1 LSEIQRAD
9 PIAGFAFDSPRAWY
23 ERTRRDHGS
32 RVSIYLGL
40 DQPGS
45 ERGTPVAGRRRAE
58 PWSLDLLQLLYGT
71 ACRDRECCYCDGY
84 IYPLREFSALE
95 SIAQVAWFDTICG
108 ERA

>member
-1 LSEIQRAD
+1 VNENQ
-9 PIAGFAFDSPRAWY
+9 
-23 ERTRRDHGS
+23 TRESGS
-32 RVSIYLGL
+32 DGLGWPNL
-40 DQPGS
+40 
-45 ERGTPVAGRRRAE
+45 VHIKHA
-58 PWSLDLLQLLYGT
+58 LDLLQLLYGT

>member
-58 PWSLDLLQLLYGT
+58 PWSLG
-71 ACRDRECCYCDGY
+71 ACLMCVPCKTWPTSQAEASHGLVPQGSSSCL
-84 IYPLREFSALE
+84 ISLFLVS
-95 SIAQVAWFDTICG
+95 QVNLGLCLI
-108 ERA
+108 